1 MSDSRSYESV
11 STAYG
16 PASGLSNQQI
26 YAIEE
31 DTCGQI
37 WFGTFRGLNRFDSRD
52 FYQYFTSGSDSM
64 SIQHNQ
70 VRALISDRLGRMW
83 IGTVDGLCRYTRDD
97 NFERHPQLN
106 TGMVLQLEQGRDSII
121 YINVNN
127 SLKALHTGPDS
138 IETLIENIGMADTFS
153 PKLLVDSIGDLWIAG
168 RGALLRY
175 NLDSRQITD
184 SIVTPVAVK
193 NAEVLGGEIWLSADP
208 EDCVFNIRT
217 LSFSGLPSVLK
228 DHPLFGKADF
238 TQICSYGVD
247 SWLIQTASDGIFIY
261 DSGKNELI
269 HQDDNDFPF
278 KAPDF
283 KISTIF
289 VDSGSNIWFGGVDQ
303 GFETLY
309 RYMDRFNNDNRLRS
323 MLEGKS
329 VVSVDYAP
337 DGNLWIATRSYGL
350 FVYDSRD
357 GSIRN
362 IMPHELIGKIPGKDV
377 FINYVL
383 CSRDGNIW
391 LSLTHNMILKC
402 SYSKKDGLRLL
413 NRCYVWSPMELA
425 EDLKGTVWAGTA
437 SPFVFYIG
445 KDDNEFK
452 NMQVFDGYC
461 FIPTIKQIDN
471 RRMLVA
477 GFNQPMK
484 TIDLETGEISLLPV
498 ATPLDSVI
506 DGVFIPTDIL
516 PEDDGSLWIGTV
528 SNGLLYYNA
537 ASQEISKIDGV
548 ACTDVSA
555 IEKDYKGN
563 LWISTLY
570 GLSHYDTASGK
581 FSHFFDFDGIG
592 GNQFY
597 DRASASLPLKDLLLF
612 GGTHGVTSFDPE
624 NVTKHIEAP
633 LMFQN
638 LKVHNDIVKPGE
650 FSPIR
655 NSLSLKP
662 EITLNNNQNTFSI
675 SFVAVDF
682 CENPRVTY
690 NYMLEGVD
698 QSWVKCSQNH
708 EASYTNVPAG
718 KYRFKVRL
726 ADDTDGSGEISLPVT
741 VLPSPWLSWW
751 AILIYVIAGVAVAGV
766 CFYFYMNIRAE
777 RRARKRALRER
788 EQERR
793 INDMNMR
800 FFANVSHEFRT
811 PLTMISGPIKQLVA
825 SSEISGDNRQL
836 LSIAQTNVDRMLN
849 LVNQLLDFNKLENDT
864 LRLEVAQTDVAALL
878 RDVTMS
884 FALAAKYKQIDFR
897 TFGLED
903 SFMAWVDA
911 DKVLKIYC
919 NLLSNALKFT
929 PSGGVIRV
937 EFDIVGSAAT
947 RRMILKVENT
957 GRRIPSDKLEKIFR
971 RYYQLEGPGADHPT
985 AGSGIGLYFARALAT
1000 IHHGTLC
1007 AMQPEFEGV
1016 CFVLDIPADDVY
1028 SDTEHRQ
1035 DPVQLDRYPIGDS
1048 VSPQICH
1055 DDNND
1060 GLDIILVVDD
1070 DIQVANYI
1078 RVLLASAYKVV
1089 TMYDAAEA
1097 LRWLAENSP
1106 ALIISDVVM
1115 PGIDGYEFCRR
1126 IKSDLDLCHIPVLL
1140 VTAKASV
1147 ENQVE
1152 GFNAEAN
1159 AYITKPF
1166 EPALLMSLIGSLL
1179 RNRDKAW
1186 QLATTSTSVEGVES
1200 EILAPQDSAFLS
1212 ELYQLMEN
1220 ELSNSELDVSNISRL
1235 MRMSRTKFYYKVKGL
1250 TGETP
1255 AVFFRT
1261 YKLNRATELIAER
1274 KYTLSEIADR
1284 TGFSTLSHFSRSFKK
1299 QFGVSPSEY
1308 Q

>member
-1 MSDSRSYESV
+1 
-11 STAYG
+11 
-16 PASGLSNQQI
+16 
-26 YAIEE
+26 
-31 DTCGQI
+31 
-37 WFGTFRGLNRFDSRD
+37 
-52 FYQYFTSGSDSM
+52 
-64 SIQHNQ
+64 
-70 VRALISDRLGRMW
+70 
-83 IGTVDGLCRYTRDD
+83 
-97 NFERHPQLN
+97 
-106 TGMVLQLEQGRDSII
+106 
-121 YINVNN
+121 
-127 SLKALHTGPDS
+127 
-138 IETLIENIGMADTFS
+138 
-153 PKLLVDSIGDLWIAG
+153 
-168 RGALLRY
+168 
-175 NLDSRQITD
+175 
-184 SIVTPVAVK
+184 
-193 NAEVLGGEIWLSADP
+193 
-208 EDCVFNIRT
+208 
-217 LSFSGLPSVLK
+217 
-228 DHPLFGKADF
+228 
-238 TQICSYGVD
+238 
-247 SWLIQTASDGIFIY
+247 
-261 DSGKNELI
+261 
-269 HQDDNDFPF
+269 
-278 KAPDF
+278 
-283 KISTIF
+283 
-289 VDSGSNIWFGGVDQ
+289 
-303 GFETLY
+303 
-309 RYMDRFNNDNRLRS
+309 
-323 MLEGKS
+323 
-329 VVSVDYAP
+329 
-337 DGNLWIATRSYGL
+337 
-350 FVYDSRD
+350 
-357 GSIRN
+357 
-362 IMPHELIGKIPGKDV
+362 
-377 FINYVL
+377 
-383 CSRDGNIW
+383 
-391 LSLTHNMILKC
+391 
-402 SYSKKDGLRLL
+402 
-413 NRCYVWSPMELA
+413 
-425 EDLKGTVWAGTA
+425 
-437 SPFVFYIG
+437 
-445 KDDNEFK
+445 
-452 NMQVFDGYC
+452 
-461 FIPTIKQIDN
+461 
-471 RRMLVA
+471 
-477 GFNQPMK
+477 
-484 TIDLETGEISLLPV
+484 
-498 ATPLDSVI
+498 
-506 DGVFIPTDIL
+506 
-516 PEDDGSLWIGTV
+516 
-528 SNGLLYYNA
+528 
-537 ASQEISKIDGV
+537 
-548 ACTDVSA
+548 
-555 IEKDYKGN
+555 
-563 LWISTLY
+563 
-570 GLSHYDTASGK
+570 
-581 FSHFFDFDGIG
+581 
-592 GNQFY
+592 
-597 DRASASLPLKDLLLF
+597 
-612 GGTHGVTSFDPE
+612 
-624 NVTKHIEAP
+624 
-633 LMFQN
+633 
-638 LKVHNDIVKPGE
+638 
-650 FSPIR
+650 
-655 NSLSLKP
+655 
-662 EITLNNNQNTFSI
+662 
-675 SFVAVDF
+675 
-682 CENPRVTY
+682 
-690 NYMLEGVD
+690 
-698 QSWVKCSQNH
+698 
-708 EASYTNVPAG
+708 
-718 KYRFKVRL
+718 
-726 ADDTDGSGEISLPVT
+726 
-741 VLPSPWLSWW
+741 
-751 AILIYVIAGVAVAGV
+751 
-766 CFYFYMNIRAE
+766 
-777 RRARKRALRER
+777 
-788 EQERR
+788 
-793 INDMNMR
+793 
-800 FFANVSHEFRT
+800 
-811 PLTMISGPIKQLVA
+811 
-825 SSEISGDNRQL
+825 
-836 LSIAQTNVDRMLN
+836 
-849 LVNQLLDFNKLENDT
+849 
-864 LRLEVAQTDVAALL
+864 
-878 RDVTMS
+878 
-884 FALAAKYKQIDFR
+884 
-897 TFGLED
+897 
-903 SFMAWVDA
+903 MAWVDA